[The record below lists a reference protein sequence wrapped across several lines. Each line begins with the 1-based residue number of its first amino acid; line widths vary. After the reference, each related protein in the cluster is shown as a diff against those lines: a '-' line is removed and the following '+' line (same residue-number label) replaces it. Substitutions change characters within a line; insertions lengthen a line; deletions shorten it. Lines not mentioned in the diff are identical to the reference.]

1 MNTLSTTSIDEKTSL
16 KGLVL
21 EIQKLSTEDGPGIR
35 TSIFLKG
42 CPLKCDWCHNPESIP
57 TKQGIQWFEIK
68 CIGCKTCVEIC
79 PDNALK
85 FDDKGLQIDR
95 EKCSICGKCVE
106 ECPSTA
112 LQIFGLK
119 WSVADLL
126 HEVEK
131 DRVYYE
137 KSGGGVTVSGG
148 EPTMQT
154 DFVVEFLKQCK
165 EKGLMTAFDT
175 CGYTSLKN
183 LKRILPFVDL
193 FLYDLKEI
201 DSAKHNV
208 FTGVPNET
216 ILQNC
221 IWLAQKLREDGKKLW
236 IRTPIIP
243 QYTATE
249 ENVRGIAKFIVNEL
263 KNKIERWDLLAFNN
277 LATDKYQRMDIQ
289 WSLQDIPLLKKEDIE
304 SLYDVAIEEGAK
316 NVQWSGLTQ
325 SESKDN
331 QQ

>member
-1 MNTLSTTSIDEKTSL
+1 MNTLSTSTDEKTPV

-35 TSIFLKG
+35 TSVFLKG
-42 CPLKCDWCHNPESIP
+42 CPLTCDWCHNPESIP
-57 TKQGIQWFEIK
+57 TKPGIQWFEAK

-79 PDNALK
+79 PEKALR
-85 FDDKGLQIDR
+85 FDVKGLHIDR
-95 EKCSICGKCVE
+95 EKCSICGKCAE

-112 LQIFGLK
+112 LQIFGLE
-119 WSVADLL
+119 WSVTALL

-131 DRVYYE
+131 DRAYYE
-137 KSGGGVTVSGG
+137 KSGGGVTISGG
-148 EPTMQT
+148 EPTMQI
-154 DFVVEFLKQCK
+154 DFVIKFLQRCK

-175 CGYTSLKN
+175 CGYTSLRN
-183 LKRILPFVDL
+183 LERILPFVDL

-201 DSAKHNV
+201 DSVKHKT
-208 FTGVPNET
+208 FTSVPNES

-221 IWLAQKLREDGKKLW
+221 VWLAQKLSDDGKELW

-249 ENVRGIAKFIVNEL
+249 ENVRGIAKFIVDEL
-263 KNKIERWDLLAFNN
+263 KNKIERWDLLTFNN

-289 WSLQDIPLLKKEDIE
+289 WALQGVPLMKKEDIE
-304 SLYDVAIEEGAK
+304 FFYDVAIEEGVK

-325 SESKDN
+325 NESKDD
-331 QQ
+331 QK